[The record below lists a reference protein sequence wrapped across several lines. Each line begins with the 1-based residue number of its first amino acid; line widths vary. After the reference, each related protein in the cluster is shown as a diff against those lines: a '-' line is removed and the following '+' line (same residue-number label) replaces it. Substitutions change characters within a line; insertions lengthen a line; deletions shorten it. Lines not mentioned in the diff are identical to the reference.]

1 MADREATYL
10 RMIEQYTSVSAKA
23 TKRVQSHKNLGCI
36 YANDCKANQTYRRTE
51 MEHTAIG
58 NDHAS
63 PVKKESRLQWSL
75 NDLLKI
81 QEMVGTTSKKAFRD
95 QENT

>member
-1 MADREATYL
+1 
-10 RMIEQYTSVSAKA
+10 
-23 TKRVQSHKNLGCI
+23 
-36 YANDCKANQTYRRTE
+36 

-58 NDHAS
+58 SDHAS
-63 PVKKESRLQWSL
+63 PVKKEPRLQWSL

-81 QEMVGTTSKKAFRD
+81 QEMVGMTSKKAFRD